1 MKRLLKHLLPAML
14 ALCMMLSCLTLLV
27 GAAVDDA
34 GRPILSVKLY
44 TPRGTAVDASVVV
57 GELTAGE
64 QSAATAVKK
73 KYSALGAVCLE
84 EASLRYNCHSY
95 AWVERDTELTSC
107 WVDSVGAFIQDG
119 SYVRIAEP
127 EVGCIV
133 VYYQTMSIDLVTIH
147 ADGSETSESIIYLR
161 SLSHSGVVTAV
172 PTGSRQLSA
181 ITVESKWGRA
191 GLFRHKGDVCPYV
204 MEEDLAER
212 WLSDT
217 QVMRGRD
224 GFSGVEYYR
233 FNADNYRGLLLQDA
247 ATQPSVSIR
256 NGLWRDT
263 DGEIRYYVQNEAQFV
278 GLVSDSNGAYYY
290 IDETKKA
297 VRGESRRVDRFRA
310 NRLLPVGTWSF
321 GEDGAMTN
329 APTLLAGD
337 DMLNGLIRLANG
349 TVQYLQNG
357 EPTFAGLVRSDA
369 GDYYFIGPSKR
380 ALSNITYTFPTK
392 YTNGLLPAGTY
403 TFDSTGKIAQLPE
416 LLAGDDY
423 RNGLIRM
430 PNGKVQYFRNG
441 QPAFAGLLK
450 SNAGDYYFIDPTGQA
465 VRNREYA
472 FSAQYANGLL
482 PAGTYIFD
490 STGKI
495 AQLPELLGGES
506 LVNGL
511 IRLPDNSVQYLK
523 DGVPTFAGLV
533 RSNVGDYYFIGTS
546 KRAVTGV
553 RYTFAASYTNGLLP
567 AGTYTFD
574 GAGKMTQVPVLLA
587 GTDFMNGLVRLPD
600 GKVQYYVDGK
610 NTFAGLVRSDAG
622 DYYFIGPSKRA
633 VTDTTYTFPD
643 TYSNGLLPA
652 GTYTFDGTG
661 RITQLPELLGGTDFM
676 NGLVRL
682 PDGTVQYFVDGTV
695 TAAGLV
701 QSNAGDYY
709 FIDYTLQAVRNR
721 RYAFSRLKAN
731 GLLPAGTYTFDGTG
745 RITQLPELLSG
756 QDCLNG
762 LVRMPDGKVQFF
774 ENGVAAAA
782 GLVQSDAGDYYF
794 IGNTKRATMNAT
806 CNISEEETNGLLPA
820 GTYMTDGMGRV
831 IVNTTEAAETETE
844 AVETETGAAETEQ
857 EAAKKNRTAMT
868 RTAAAQSARC
878 PGAVSYRREGKQ
890 YG

>member
-44 TPRGTAVDASVVV
+44 TPRGTAVDASVTV

-172 PTGSRQLSA
+172 PTGSRQLSD

-256 NGLWRDT
+256 NGLWRDR

-676 NGLVRL
+676 NGLVRM
-682 PDGTVQYFVDGTV
+682 PDGTVQYFVDGTA

-820 GTYMTDGMGRV
+820 GTYMTDRMGRV
-831 IVNTTEAAETETE
+831 IVNTTG

-857 EAAKKNRTAMT
+857 EAA
-868 RTAAAQSARC
+868 
-878 PGAVSYRREGKQ
+878 
-890 YG
+890 

>member
-44 TPRGTAVDASVVV
+44 TPRGTAVDASVTV

-172 PTGSRQLSA
+172 PTGSRQLSD

-256 NGLWRDT
+256 NGLWRDR

-423 RNGLIRM
+423 RNGLVRM
-430 PNGKVQYFRNG
+430 PDGKVQYFRNG
-441 QPAFAGLLK
+441 QSAFAGLVK

-682 PDGTVQYFVDGTV
+682 PDGTVQYFVDGTA

-782 GLVQSDAGDYYF
+782 GLVRSDAGDYYF

-831 IVNTTEAAETETE
+831 IVNTTEAVETETE
-844 AVETETGAAETEQ
+844 TVETETGAAETEQ
-857 EAAKKNRTAMT
+857 EAA
-868 RTAAAQSARC
+868 
-878 PGAVSYRREGKQ
+878 
-890 YG
+890 

>member
-44 TPRGTAVDASVVV
+44 TPRGTAVDASVTV

-73 KYSALGAVCLE
+73 KYSTLGAVCLE

-95 AWVERDTELTSC
+95 AWVEQDTKLTTG
-107 WVDSVGAFIQDG
+107 WVDSVGAFIRDG

-133 VYYQTMSIDLVTIH
+133 VYYKTMSIDLVTIH

-161 SLSHSGVVTAV
+161 SQSHSGVVTAV
-172 PTGSRQLSA
+172 PTGSRQLSD

-204 MEEDLAER
+204 MEEDLAES

-403 TFDSTGKIAQLPE
+403 TFDSAGKIAQLPE

-423 RNGLIRM
+423 RNGLVRM
-430 PNGKVQYFRNG
+430 PDGKVQYFRNG

-682 PDGTVQYFVDGTV
+682 PDGTVQYFVDGTA

-831 IVNTTEAAETETE
+831 IVNTTEVVETE
-844 AVETETGAAETEQ
+844 AGAAETETGAAETEQ
-857 EAAKKNRTAMT
+857 EAA
-868 RTAAAQSARC
+868 
-878 PGAVSYRREGKQ
+878 
-890 YG
+890 

>member
-44 TPRGTAVDASVVV
+44 TPRGTAVDASVTV

-95 AWVERDTELTSC
+95 AWVERDTELTSG

-172 PTGSRQLSA
+172 PTGSRQLSD

-256 NGLWRDT
+256 NGLWRDR

-682 PDGTVQYFVDGTV
+682 PDGTVQYFVDGTA

-831 IVNTTEAAETETE
+831 IVNTTGAVETETE
-844 AVETETGAAETEQ
+844 TVETETGAAETEQ
-857 EAAKKNRTAMT
+857 EAA
-868 RTAAAQSARC
+868 
-878 PGAVSYRREGKQ
+878 
-890 YG
+890 

>member
-44 TPRGTAVDASVVV
+44 TPRGTAVDASVTV

-84 EASLRYNCHSY
+84 EASLRYNCHSH
-95 AWVERDTELTSC
+95 AWVERDTELTTG

-133 VYYQTMSIDLVTIH
+133 VYYKTMSIDLVTIH

-172 PTGSRQLSA
+172 PTGSRQLSD

-430 PNGKVQYFRNG
+430 PDGKVQYFRNG

-682 PDGTVQYFVDGTV
+682 PDGTVQYFVDGTA

-831 IVNTTEAAETETE
+831 IVNTTET
-844 AVETETGAAETEQ
+844 VETETGAAETEQ
-857 EAAKKNRTAMT
+857 EAA
-868 RTAAAQSARC
+868 
-878 PGAVSYRREGKQ
+878 
-890 YG
+890 

>member
-44 TPRGTAVDASVVV
+44 TPRGTAVDASVTI

-172 PTGSRQLSA
+172 PTGSRQLSD

-682 PDGTVQYFVDGTV
+682 PDGTVQYFVDGTA

-831 IVNTTEAAETETE
+831 IVNTTEAVETETE
-844 AVETETGAAETEQ
+844 TIETETGAAETEQ
-857 EAAKKNRTAMT
+857 EAA
-868 RTAAAQSARC
+868 
-878 PGAVSYRREGKQ
+878 
-890 YG
+890 

>member
-44 TPRGTAVDASVVV
+44 TPRGTAVDASVTV

-64 QSAATAVKK
+64 QLAATAVKK

-133 VYYQTMSIDLVTIH
+133 VYYKTMSIDLVTIH

-172 PTGSRQLSA
+172 PTGSGQLSD

-423 RNGLIRM
+423 RNGLVRM
-430 PNGKVQYFRNG
+430 PDGKVQYFRNG

-682 PDGTVQYFVDGTV
+682 PDGTVQYFVDGTA

-745 RITQLPELLSG
+745 RITQLPELLRG

-831 IVNTTEAAETETE
+831 IVNTTEAVETETE
-844 AVETETGAAETEQ
+844 TVETETGAAETEQ
-857 EAAKKNRTAMT
+857 EAA
-868 RTAAAQSARC
+868 
-878 PGAVSYRREGKQ
+878 
-890 YG
+890 

>member
-44 TPRGTAVDASVVV
+44 TPRGTAVDASVTV

-133 VYYQTMSIDLVTIH
+133 VYYKTMSIDLVTIH
-147 ADGSETSESIIYLR
+147 ADGSETSDSIIYLR

-423 RNGLIRM
+423 RNGLVRM
-430 PNGKVQYFRNG
+430 PDGKVQYFRNG

-574 GAGKMTQVPVLLA
+574 GAGKMTQMPVLLA

-682 PDGTVQYFVDGTV
+682 PDGKVQYFVDGTA

-794 IGNTKRATMNAT
+794 IGNTKRATMNTT

-831 IVNTTEAAETETE
+831 IVNTTEAVETETE
-844 AVETETGAAETEQ
+844 TVETETGAAETEQ
-857 EAAKKNRTAMT
+857 EAA
-868 RTAAAQSARC
+868 
-878 PGAVSYRREGKQ
+878 
-890 YG
+890 

>member
-44 TPRGTAVDASVVV
+44 TPRGTAVDASVTV

-84 EASLRYNCHSY
+84 EASLRYNCHSH
-95 AWVERDTELTSC
+95 AWVERDTELTTG

-133 VYYQTMSIDLVTIH
+133 VYYKTMSIDLVTIH

-172 PTGSRQLSA
+172 PTGSRQLPD

-310 NRLLPVGTWSF
+310 NRLLSVGTWSF

-430 PNGKVQYFRNG
+430 PDGKVQYFRNG

-676 NGLVRL
+676 NGLVRM
-682 PDGTVQYFVDGTV
+682 PDGTVQYFVDGTA

-782 GLVQSDAGDYYF
+782 GLVRSDAGDYYF

-831 IVNTTEAAETETE
+831 IVNTTGAVETETE
-844 AVETETGAAETEQ
+844 TVETETGAAETEQ
-857 EAAKKNRTAMT
+857 EAA
-868 RTAAAQSARC
+868 
-878 PGAVSYRREGKQ
+878 
-890 YG
+890 

>member
-44 TPRGTAVDASVVV
+44 TPRGTAVDASVTV

-84 EASLRYNCHSY
+84 EASLRYNCHSH
-95 AWVERDTELTSC
+95 AWVERDTELTTG

-133 VYYQTMSIDLVTIH
+133 VYYKTMSIDLVTIH

-172 PTGSRQLSA
+172 PTGSRQLSD

-430 PNGKVQYFRNG
+430 PDGKVQYFRNG

-682 PDGTVQYFVDGTV
+682 PDGTVQYFVDGTA

-782 GLVQSDAGDYYF
+782 GLVRSDAGDYYF

-831 IVNTTEAAETETE
+831 IVNTTGAVETETE
-844 AVETETGAAETEQ
+844 TVETETGAAETEQ
-857 EAAKKNRTAMT
+857 EAA
-868 RTAAAQSARC
+868 
-878 PGAVSYRREGKQ
+878 
-890 YG
+890 

>member
-44 TPRGTAVDASVVV
+44 TPRGTAVDASVTV

-172 PTGSRQLSA
+172 PTGSRQLSD

-256 NGLWRDT
+256 NGLWRDR

-430 PNGKVQYFRNG
+430 PDGKVQYFRNG

-682 PDGTVQYFVDGTV
+682 PDGTVQYFVDGTA

-721 RYAFSRLKAN
+721 RYAFGRLKAN

-745 RITQLPELLSG
+745 RITQLPELLSW

-831 IVNTTEAAETETE
+831 IVNTTEV
-844 AVETETGAAETEQ
+844 VETETGAAETEQ
-857 EAAKKNRTAMT
+857 EAA
-868 RTAAAQSARC
+868 
-878 PGAVSYRREGKQ
+878 
-890 YG
+890 

>member
-44 TPRGTAVDASVVV
+44 TPRGTAVDASVTV

-278 GLVSDSNGAYYY
+278 GLISDSNGAYYY

-574 GAGKMTQVPVLLA
+574 GAGKMTQMPVLLA

-676 NGLVRL
+676 TGLVRL
-682 PDGTVQYFVDGTV
+682 PDGTVQYFVDGTA

-701 QSNAGDYY
+701 RSNAGDYY

-831 IVNTTEAAETETE
+831 IVNSTG
-844 AVETETGAAETEQ
+844 AVETETETVEPETGAVETEQ
-857 EAAKKNRTAMT
+857 EAA
-868 RTAAAQSARC
+868 
-878 PGAVSYRREGKQ
+878 
-890 YG
+890 

>member
-44 TPRGTAVDASVVV
+44 TPRGTAVDASVTV

-95 AWVERDTELTSC
+95 AWVERDTELTTG

-133 VYYQTMSIDLVTIH
+133 VYYKTMSIDLVTIH

-172 PTGSRQLSA
+172 PTGSRQLPD

-430 PNGKVQYFRNG
+430 PDGKVQYFRNG

-682 PDGTVQYFVDGTV
+682 PDGTVQYFVDGTA

-782 GLVQSDAGDYYF
+782 GLVRSDAGDYYF

-831 IVNTTEAAETETE
+831 IVNTT
-844 AVETETGAAETEQ
+844 GAAETEQ
-857 EAAKKNRTAMT
+857 EAA
-868 RTAAAQSARC
+868 
-878 PGAVSYRREGKQ
+878 
-890 YG
+890 

>member
-44 TPRGTAVDASVVV
+44 TPRGTAVDASVTV

-172 PTGSRQLSA
+172 PTGSRQLSD

-430 PNGKVQYFRNG
+430 PDGKVQYFRNG

-682 PDGTVQYFVDGTV
+682 PDGTVQYFVDGTA

-831 IVNTTEAAETETE
+831 IVNTTEAVETETE
-844 AVETETGAAETEQ
+844 TVETETGAAETEQ
-857 EAAKKNRTAMT
+857 EAA
-868 RTAAAQSARC
+868 
-878 PGAVSYRREGKQ
+878 
-890 YG
+890 

>member
-1 MKRLLKHLLPAML
+1 ML

-44 TPRGTAVDASVVV
+44 TPRGTAVDASVTI

-161 SLSHSGVVTAV
+161 SLSHSCVVTAV
-172 PTGSRQLSA
+172 PTGSRQLSD

-380 ALSNITYTFPTK
+380 A
-392 YTNGLLPAGTY
+392 
-403 TFDSTGKIAQLPE
+403 
-416 LLAGDDY
+416 
-423 RNGLIRM
+423 
-430 PNGKVQYFRNG
+430 
-441 QPAFAGLLK
+441 
-450 SNAGDYYFIDPTGQA
+450 
-465 VRNREYA
+465 
-472 FSAQYANGLL
+472 
-482 PAGTYIFD
+482 
-490 STGKI
+490 
-495 AQLPELLGGES
+495 
-506 LVNGL
+506 
-511 IRLPDNSVQYLK
+511 
-523 DGVPTFAGLV
+523 
-533 RSNVGDYYFIGTS
+533 
-546 KRAVTGV
+546 
-553 RYTFAASYTNGLLP
+553 
-567 AGTYTFD
+567 
-574 GAGKMTQVPVLLA
+574 
-587 GTDFMNGLVRLPD
+587 
-600 GKVQYYVDGK
+600 
-610 NTFAGLVRSDAG
+610 
-622 DYYFIGPSKRA
+622 

-682 PDGTVQYFVDGTV
+682 PDGTVQYFVDGTA

-831 IVNTTEAAETETE
+831 IVNTTEAVETETE
-844 AVETETGAAETEQ
+844 TVETETGAAETEQ
-857 EAAKKNRTAMT
+857 EAA
-868 RTAAAQSARC
+868 
-878 PGAVSYRREGKQ
+878 
-890 YG
+890 

>member
-44 TPRGTAVDASVVV
+44 TPRGTAVDASVTV

-133 VYYQTMSIDLVTIH
+133 VYYKTMSIDLVTIH
-147 ADGSETSESIIYLR
+147 ADGSETSDSIIYLR

-172 PTGSRQLSA
+172 PTGSRQLSD

-574 GAGKMTQVPVLLA
+574 GAGKMTQMPVLLA

-661 RITQLPELLGGTDFM
+661 RITQLPELLGGTDFT

-682 PDGTVQYFVDGTV
+682 PDGKVQYFVDGTA

-831 IVNTTEAAETETE
+831 IVNSTEAVETETE
-844 AVETETGAAETEQ
+844 TVETETGAAETEQ
-857 EAAKKNRTAMT
+857 EAA
-868 RTAAAQSARC
+868 
-878 PGAVSYRREGKQ
+878 
-890 YG
+890 

>member
-44 TPRGTAVDASVVV
+44 TPRGTAVDASVTV

-84 EASLRYNCHSY
+84 EASLRYNCHSH
-95 AWVERDTELTSC
+95 AWVERDTELTTG

-133 VYYQTMSIDLVTIH
+133 VYYKTMSIDLVTIH

-172 PTGSRQLSA
+172 PTGSRQLPD

-430 PNGKVQYFRNG
+430 PDGKVQYFRNG

-682 PDGTVQYFVDGTV
+682 PDGTVQYFVDGTA

-831 IVNTTEAAETETE
+831 IVNTTET
-844 AVETETGAAETEQ
+844 VETETGAAETEQ
-857 EAAKKNRTAMT
+857 EAA
-868 RTAAAQSARC
+868 
-878 PGAVSYRREGKQ
+878 
-890 YG
+890 

>member
-44 TPRGTAVDASVVV
+44 TPRGTAVDASVTV

-84 EASLRYNCHSY
+84 EASLRYNCHSH
-95 AWVERDTELTSC
+95 AWVERDTELTTG

-133 VYYQTMSIDLVTIH
+133 VYYKTMSIDLVTIH

-172 PTGSRQLSA
+172 PTGSRQLPD

-310 NRLLPVGTWSF
+310 NRLLSVGTWSF

-430 PNGKVQYFRNG
+430 PDGKVQYFRNG

-676 NGLVRL
+676 NGLVRM
-682 PDGTVQYFVDGTV
+682 PDGTVQYFVDGTA

-831 IVNTTEAAETETE
+831 IVNTT
-844 AVETETGAAETEQ
+844 GAAETEQ
-857 EAAKKNRTAMT
+857 EAA
-868 RTAAAQSARC
+868 
-878 PGAVSYRREGKQ
+878 
-890 YG
+890 

>member
-44 TPRGTAVDASVVV
+44 TPRGTAVDASVTV

-95 AWVERDTELTSC
+95 AWVERDTELTSG
-107 WVDSVGAFIQDG
+107 WVDSVGAFIRDG

-133 VYYQTMSIDLVTIH
+133 VYYKTMSIDLVTIH

-161 SLSHSGVVTAV
+161 SQSHSGVVTAV
-172 PTGSRQLSA
+172 PTGSRQLSD

-204 MEEDLAER
+204 MEEDLAES

-423 RNGLIRM
+423 RNGLVRM
-430 PNGKVQYFRNG
+430 PDGKVQYFRNG
-441 QPAFAGLLK
+441 QPTFAGLLK

-682 PDGTVQYFVDGTV
+682 PDGTVQYFVDGTA

-831 IVNTTEAAETETE
+831 IVNTTEV
-844 AVETETGAAETEQ
+844 VETETGAAETEQ
-857 EAAKKNRTAMT
+857 EAA
-868 RTAAAQSARC
+868 
-878 PGAVSYRREGKQ
+878 
-890 YG
+890 

>member
-44 TPRGTAVDASVVV
+44 TPRGTAVDASVTV

-172 PTGSRQLSA
+172 PTGSRQLSD

-247 ATQPSVSIR
+247 ATRPSVSIR
-256 NGLWRDT
+256 NGLWRDR

-682 PDGTVQYFVDGTV
+682 PDGTVQYFVDGTA

-745 RITQLPELLSG
+745 RITQLPELLRG

-831 IVNTTEAAETETE
+831 IVNS
-844 AVETETGAAETEQ
+844 TGAAETEQ
-857 EAAKKNRTAMT
+857 EAA
-868 RTAAAQSARC
+868 
-878 PGAVSYRREGKQ
+878 
-890 YG
+890 

>member
-44 TPRGTAVDASVVV
+44 TPRGTAVDASVTV

-172 PTGSRQLSA
+172 PTGSRQLPD

-430 PNGKVQYFRNG
+430 PDGKVQYFRNG

-490 STGKI
+490 CTGKI

-676 NGLVRL
+676 NGLVRM
-682 PDGTVQYFVDGTV
+682 PDGTVQYFVDGTA

-831 IVNTTEAAETETE
+831 IVNTTGAVETETE
-844 AVETETGAAETEQ
+844 TVETETGAAETEQ
-857 EAAKKNRTAMT
+857 EAA
-868 RTAAAQSARC
+868 
-878 PGAVSYRREGKQ
+878 
-890 YG
+890 

>member
-44 TPRGTAVDASVVV
+44 TPRGTAVDASVTV

-95 AWVERDTELTSC
+95 AWVERDTELTTG

-133 VYYQTMSIDLVTIH
+133 VYYKTMSIDLVTIH
-147 ADGSETSESIIYLR
+147 ADGSETSDSIIYLR

-423 RNGLIRM
+423 RNGLVRM
-430 PNGKVQYFRNG
+430 PDGKVQYFRNG

-682 PDGTVQYFVDGTV
+682 PDGTVQYFVDGTA

-831 IVNTTEAAETETE
+831 IVNSTE
-844 AVETETGAAETEQ
+844 AVETETETVEPETGAAETEQ
-857 EAAKKNRTAMT
+857 EAA
-868 RTAAAQSARC
+868 
-878 PGAVSYRREGKQ
+878 
-890 YG
+890 

>member
-1 MKRLLKHLLPAML
+1 MKRMLKHLLPAML

-44 TPRGTAVDASVVV
+44 TPRGTAVDASVTV

-119 SYVRIAEP
+119 SYVRIAEL

-172 PTGSRQLSA
+172 PTGSRQLSD

-217 QVMRGRD
+217 QVMRGRN

-430 PNGKVQYFRNG
+430 PDGKVQYFRNG

-574 GAGKMTQVPVLLA
+574 GAGKMTQMPVLLA

-661 RITQLPELLGGTDFM
+661 RITQLPELLGGTDFT

-682 PDGTVQYFVDGTV
+682 PDGKVQYFVDGTA

-831 IVNTTEAAETETE
+831 IVNTTEAVETETE
-844 AVETETGAAETEQ
+844 TVETETGAADTEQ
-857 EAAKKNRTAMT
+857 EAA
-868 RTAAAQSARC
+868 
-878 PGAVSYRREGKQ
+878 
-890 YG
+890 

>member
-44 TPRGTAVDASVVV
+44 TPRGTAVDASVTV

-172 PTGSRQLSA
+172 PTGSRQLSD

-256 NGLWRDT
+256 NGLWRDR

-430 PNGKVQYFRNG
+430 PDGKVQYFRNG

-574 GAGKMTQVPVLLA
+574 GAGKMTQMPVLLA

-661 RITQLPELLGGTDFM
+661 RITQLPELLGGTDFT

-682 PDGTVQYFVDGTV
+682 PDGKVQYFVDGTA

-721 RYAFSRLKAN
+721 RYAFSWLKAN

-831 IVNTTEAAETETE
+831 IVNTTEAVETETE
-844 AVETETGAAETEQ
+844 TVETETGAAETEQ
-857 EAAKKNRTAMT
+857 EAA
-868 RTAAAQSARC
+868 
-878 PGAVSYRREGKQ
+878 
-890 YG
+890 

>member
-44 TPRGTAVDASVVV
+44 TPRGTAVDASVTV

-147 ADGSETSESIIYLR
+147 ADGSETSDSIIYLR

-172 PTGSRQLSA
+172 PTGSRQLSD

-297 VRGESRRVDRFRA
+297 VRGELRRVDRFRA

-423 RNGLIRM
+423 RNGLVRM
-430 PNGKVQYFRNG
+430 PDGKVQYFRNG

-682 PDGTVQYFVDGTV
+682 PDGTVQYFVDGTA

-831 IVNTTEAAETETE
+831 IVNTTEAVETETE
-844 AVETETGAAETEQ
+844 TVETETGAAETEQ
-857 EAAKKNRTAMT
+857 EAA
-868 RTAAAQSARC
+868 
-878 PGAVSYRREGKQ
+878 
-890 YG
+890 

>member
-1 MKRLLKHLLPAML
+1 ML

-44 TPRGTAVDASVVV
+44 TPRGTAVDAFVTV

-84 EASLRYNCHSY
+84 EASLRYNCHSH
-95 AWVERDTELTSC
+95 AWVERDTELTTG

-133 VYYQTMSIDLVTIH
+133 VYYKTMSIDLVTIH

-172 PTGSRQLSA
+172 PTGSRQLPD

-310 NRLLPVGTWSF
+310 NRLLSVGTWSF

-430 PNGKVQYFRNG
+430 PDGKVQYFRNG

-682 PDGTVQYFVDGTV
+682 PDGTVQYFVDGTA

-831 IVNTTEAAETETE
+831 IVNTT
-844 AVETETGAAETEQ
+844 GAAETEQ
-857 EAAKKNRTAMT
+857 EAA
-868 RTAAAQSARC
+868 
-878 PGAVSYRREGKQ
+878 
-890 YG
+890 

>member
-44 TPRGTAVDASVVV
+44 TPRGTAVDASVTV

-107 WVDSVGAFIQDG
+107 WVDSVGAFIRDG

-172 PTGSRQLSA
+172 PTGSRQLSD

-256 NGLWRDT
+256 NGLWRDR

-682 PDGTVQYFVDGTV
+682 PDGTVQYFVDGTA

-745 RITQLPELLSG
+745 RITQLPELLRG

-831 IVNTTEAAETETE
+831 IVNTTEA
-844 AVETETGAAETEQ
+844 VETETGAAETEQ
-857 EAAKKNRTAMT
+857 EAA
-868 RTAAAQSARC
+868 
-878 PGAVSYRREGKQ
+878 
-890 YG
+890 

>member
-44 TPRGTAVDASVVV
+44 TPRGTAVDASVTV

-172 PTGSRQLSA
+172 PTGSRQLSD

-256 NGLWRDT
+256 NGLWRDR

-430 PNGKVQYFRNG
+430 PDGKVQYFRNG

-574 GAGKMTQVPVLLA
+574 GAGKMTQMPVLLA

-682 PDGTVQYFVDGTV
+682 PDGTVQYFVDGTA

-831 IVNTTEAAETETE
+831 IVNTTG

-857 EAAKKNRTAMT
+857 KAA
-868 RTAAAQSARC
+868 
-878 PGAVSYRREGKQ
+878 
-890 YG
+890 

>member
-44 TPRGTAVDASVVV
+44 TPRGTAVDASVTV

-172 PTGSRQLSA
+172 PTGSRQLSD

-256 NGLWRDT
+256 NGLWRDR

-430 PNGKVQYFRNG
+430 PDGKVQYFRNG

-574 GAGKMTQVPVLLA
+574 GAGKMTQMPVLLA

-661 RITQLPELLGGTDFM
+661 RITQLPELLGGTDFT

-682 PDGTVQYFVDGTV
+682 PDGKVQYFVDGTA

-831 IVNTTEAAETETE
+831 IVNTTEAVETETE
-844 AVETETGAAETEQ
+844 TVETETGAAETEQ
-857 EAAKKNRTAMT
+857 EAA
-868 RTAAAQSARC
+868 
-878 PGAVSYRREGKQ
+878 
-890 YG
+890 

>member
-44 TPRGTAVDASVVV
+44 TPRGTAVDASVTV

-172 PTGSRQLSA
+172 PTGSRQLSD

-256 NGLWRDT
+256 NGLWRDR

-430 PNGKVQYFRNG
+430 PDGKVQYFRNG
-441 QPAFAGLLK
+441 QPTFAGLLK

-682 PDGTVQYFVDGTV
+682 PDGTVQYFVDGTA

-820 GTYMTDGMGRV
+820 GTYMTDRMGRV
-831 IVNTTEAAETETE
+831 IVNTTG
-844 AVETETGAAETEQ
+844 AVETETEAAETEQ
-857 EAAKKNRTAMT
+857 EAA
-868 RTAAAQSARC
+868 
-878 PGAVSYRREGKQ
+878 
-890 YG
+890 

>member
-44 TPRGTAVDASVVV
+44 TPRGTAVDASVTV

-172 PTGSRQLSA
+172 PTGSRQLSD

-423 RNGLIRM
+423 RNGLVRM
-430 PNGKVQYFRNG
+430 PDGKVQYFRNG

-682 PDGTVQYFVDGTV
+682 PDGTVQYFVDGTA

-831 IVNTTEAAETETE
+831 IVNSTE
-844 AVETETGAAETEQ
+844 AVETETETVEPETGVAETEQ
-857 EAAKKNRTAMT
+857 EAA
-868 RTAAAQSARC
+868 
-878 PGAVSYRREGKQ
+878 
-890 YG
+890 

>member
-1 MKRLLKHLLPAML
+1 MKRLLKHLLPAVL

-44 TPRGTAVDASVVV
+44 TPRGTAVDASVTV

-95 AWVERDTELTSC
+95 AWVEQDTELTSG
-107 WVDSVGAFIQDG
+107 WVDSVGAFIRDG

-133 VYYQTMSIDLVTIH
+133 VYYKTMSIDLVTIH

-161 SLSHSGVVTAV
+161 SQSHSGVVTAV
-172 PTGSRQLSA
+172 PTGSRQLSD

-204 MEEDLAER
+204 MEEDLAES

-423 RNGLIRM
+423 RNGLVRM
-430 PNGKVQYFRNG
+430 PDGKVQYFRNG

-506 LVNGL
+506 FVNGL

-533 RSNVGDYYFIGTS
+533 RSNVGDYYFIGPS

-610 NTFAGLVRSDAG
+610 NTFAGLVRGDAG

-682 PDGTVQYFVDGTV
+682 PDGTVQYFVDGTA

-831 IVNTTEAAETETE
+831 IVNSTE
-844 AVETETGAAETEQ
+844 AVETETETVEPETGAAETEQ
-857 EAAKKNRTAMT
+857 EAA
-868 RTAAAQSARC
+868 
-878 PGAVSYRREGKQ
+878 
-890 YG
+890 

>member
-44 TPRGTAVDASVVV
+44 TPRGTAVDASVTV

-95 AWVERDTELTSC
+95 AWVERDTELTTG

-172 PTGSRQLSA
+172 PTGSRQLSD

-587 GTDFMNGLVRLPD
+587 GTDLMNGLVRLPD

-682 PDGTVQYFVDGTV
+682 PDGKVQYFVDGTA

-820 GTYMTDGMGRV
+820 GTYMTDRMGRV
-831 IVNTTEAAETETE
+831 IVNTTG

-857 EAAKKNRTAMT
+857 EAA
-868 RTAAAQSARC
+868 
-878 PGAVSYRREGKQ
+878 
-890 YG
+890 

>member
-44 TPRGTAVDASVVV
+44 TPRGTAVDASVTV

-172 PTGSRQLSA
+172 PTGSRQLSD

-682 PDGTVQYFVDGTV
+682 PDGTVQYFVDGTA

-731 GLLPAGTYTFDGTG
+731 GLMPAGTYTFDGTG

-820 GTYMTDGMGRV
+820 GTYMTDRMGRV
-831 IVNTTEAAETETE
+831 IVNTTG
-844 AVETETGAAETEQ
+844 AVETETEAAETEQ
-857 EAAKKNRTAMT
+857 EAA
-868 RTAAAQSARC
+868 
-878 PGAVSYRREGKQ
+878 
-890 YG
+890 

>member
-44 TPRGTAVDASVVV
+44 TPRGTAVDASVTV

-73 KYSALGAVCLE
+73 KYSALSAVCLE

-95 AWVERDTELTSC
+95 AWVEQDTELTTG
-107 WVDSVGAFIQDG
+107 WVDSVGAFIRDG

-133 VYYQTMSIDLVTIH
+133 VYYKTMSIDLVTIH

-161 SLSHSGVVTAV
+161 SQSHSGVVTAV
-172 PTGSRQLSA
+172 PTGSRQLSD

-204 MEEDLAER
+204 MEEDLAES

-278 GLVSDSNGAYYY
+278 GLVLDSNGAYYY

-430 PNGKVQYFRNG
+430 PDGKVQYFRNG

-574 GAGKMTQVPVLLA
+574 SAGKMTQVPVLLA

-676 NGLVRL
+676 NGLVRM
-682 PDGTVQYFVDGTV
+682 PDGTVQYFVDGTA

-831 IVNTTEAAETETE
+831 IVNSTEAI
-844 AVETETGAAETEQ
+844 ETETGAAETEQ
-857 EAAKKNRTAMT
+857 EAA
-868 RTAAAQSARC
+868 
-878 PGAVSYRREGKQ
+878 
-890 YG
+890 

>member
-44 TPRGTAVDASVVV
+44 TPRGTAVDASVTV

-95 AWVERDTELTSC
+95 AWVERDTELTTG

-133 VYYQTMSIDLVTIH
+133 VYYKTMSIDLVTIH
-147 ADGSETSESIIYLR
+147 ADGSETSDSIIYLR

-172 PTGSRQLSA
+172 PTGSRQLSD

-256 NGLWRDT
+256 NGLWRDR

-423 RNGLIRM
+423 RNGLVRM
-430 PNGKVQYFRNG
+430 PDGKVQYFRNG

-661 RITQLPELLGGTDFM
+661 RITQLPELLGGTDFT

-682 PDGTVQYFVDGTV
+682 PDGKVQYFVDGTA

-831 IVNTTEAAETETE
+831 IVNTTEAVETETE
-844 AVETETGAAETEQ
+844 TVETETGAAETEQ
-857 EAAKKNRTAMT
+857 EAA
-868 RTAAAQSARC
+868 
-878 PGAVSYRREGKQ
+878 
-890 YG
+890 

>member
-44 TPRGTAVDASVVV
+44 TPRGTAVDASVTV

-73 KYSALGAVCLE
+73 KYSTLGAVCLE

-95 AWVERDTELTSC
+95 AWVEQDTKLTTG
-107 WVDSVGAFIQDG
+107 WVDSVGAFIRDG

-133 VYYQTMSIDLVTIH
+133 VYYKTMSIDLVTIH

-172 PTGSRQLSA
+172 PTGSRQLSD

-204 MEEDLAER
+204 MEEDLAEK

-610 NTFAGLVRSDAG
+610 DTFAGLVRSDAG

-682 PDGTVQYFVDGTV
+682 PDGTVQYFVDGTA

-831 IVNTTEAAETETE
+831 IVNTTEV
-844 AVETETGAAETEQ
+844 VETETGAAETEQ
-857 EAAKKNRTAMT
+857 EAA
-868 RTAAAQSARC
+868 
-878 PGAVSYRREGKQ
+878 
-890 YG
+890 

>member
-44 TPRGTAVDASVVV
+44 TPRGTAVDASVTV

-84 EASLRYNCHSY
+84 EASLRYNCHSH
-95 AWVERDTELTSC
+95 AWVERDTELTTG

-133 VYYQTMSIDLVTIH
+133 VYYKTMSIDLVTIH

-172 PTGSRQLSA
+172 PTGSRQLPD

-430 PNGKVQYFRNG
+430 PDGKVQYFRNG

-533 RSNVGDYYFIGTS
+533 RSNVGDYYFIGIS

-682 PDGTVQYFVDGTV
+682 PDGTVQYFVDGTA

-831 IVNTTEAAETETE
+831 IVNTTEAVETETE
-844 AVETETGAAETEQ
+844 TVETETGAAETEQ
-857 EAAKKNRTAMT
+857 EAA
-868 RTAAAQSARC
+868 
-878 PGAVSYRREGKQ
+878 
-890 YG
+890 

>member
-44 TPRGTAVDASVVV
+44 TPRGTAVDASVTV

-172 PTGSRQLSA
+172 PTGSRQLSD

-297 VRGESRRVDRFRA
+297 IRGESRRVDRFRA

-380 ALSNITYTFPTK
+380 ALSNITYTFPAK

-430 PNGKVQYFRNG
+430 PDGKVQYFRNG
-441 QPAFAGLLK
+441 QPTFAGLLK

-676 NGLVRL
+676 NGLVCL
-682 PDGTVQYFVDGTV
+682 PDGTVQYFVDGTA

-831 IVNTTEAAETETE
+831 IVNSTE

-857 EAAKKNRTAMT
+857 EAA
-868 RTAAAQSARC
+868 
-878 PGAVSYRREGKQ
+878 
-890 YG
+890 

>member
-1 MKRLLKHLLPAML
+1 MKRLLKHLLPAVL

-44 TPRGTAVDASVVV
+44 TPRGTAVDASVTV

-95 AWVERDTELTSC
+95 AWVEQDTELTSG
-107 WVDSVGAFIQDG
+107 WVDSVGAFIRDG

-133 VYYQTMSIDLVTIH
+133 VYYKTMSIDLVTIH

-161 SLSHSGVVTAV
+161 SQSHSGVVTAV
-172 PTGSRQLSA
+172 PTGSRQLSD

-204 MEEDLAER
+204 MEEDLAES

-423 RNGLIRM
+423 RNGLVRM
-430 PNGKVQYFRNG
+430 PDGKVQYFRNG

-506 LVNGL
+506 FVNGL

-523 DGVPTFAGLV
+523 DG
-533 RSNVGDYYFIGTS
+533 
-546 KRAVTGV
+546 
-553 RYTFAASYTNGLLP
+553 
-567 AGTYTFD
+567 
-574 GAGKMTQVPVLLA
+574 
-587 GTDFMNGLVRLPD
+587 
-600 GKVQYYVDGK
+600 K
-610 NTFAGLVRSDAG
+610 NTFAGLVRGDAG

-682 PDGTVQYFVDGTV
+682 PDGTVQYFVDGTA

-831 IVNTTEAAETETE
+831 IVNSTE
-844 AVETETGAAETEQ
+844 AVETETETVEPETGAAETEQ
-857 EAAKKNRTAMT
+857 EAA
-868 RTAAAQSARC
+868 
-878 PGAVSYRREGKQ
+878 
-890 YG
+890 